1 MELTSPELP
10 SVETLPS
17 PAIPIIE
24 LSSTVTSIYMA
35 ILPPIPEYYLS
46 TNPTYEDDP
55 SKETSTAASHVPG
68 VTEPSRACRV
78 EVFSKEPHIINAPF
92 VPRGWSRV

>member
-1 MELTSPELP
+1 MELMSLQLP

-17 PAIPIIE
+17 HAIPIIE
-24 LSSTVTSIYMA
+24 LSYTITSIYMA

-46 TNPTYEDDP
+46 ANPTYDDNP
-55 SKETSTAASHVPG
+55 SEETSTAMSRVPG
-68 VTEPSRACRV
+68 VTEPSRAYHV

-92 VPRGWSRV
+92 VPCRWS